1 MPIYNYKARNID
13 GQIKTGAVESV
24 SEAEASALLE
34 EKQLIVLSLTE
45 GIHKEKKGWN
55 INIGRVKHK
64 DVVIFSRQL
73 SVMISATVP
82 IVQALRILAKQT
94 SNPIFIE
101 NISEMA
107 DQVDGGMKLSNAM
120 SKHERSFS
128 NFFVSMVK
136 SGETSG
142 KLDEVLLYLA
152 DQMEKDY
159 DLISRIK
166 GAMIYPCFIIVGM
179 LVVGFLM
186 MIFVVP
192 KMTAMLKESGQELPF
207 LTEILITTSD
217 FIKSYWYLIIG
228 AVILLSIGFR
238 IVIASKTGKLIVNKL
253 VLKAPIFGELFKKVY
268 IVRFSRS
275 LSTLIKGGVPISA
288 SLAITSE
295 VVDNE
300 AYKKLIL
307 DTVKEVEDG
316 NSISSLFKESN
327 LMPPMLS
334 QMMIIG
340 EKTGKLDEILD
351 KLSDFYAREIDSLVV
366 GLTSLIEP
374 LILMIMGVGVGGMVA
389 AIMLP
394 MFKVAQNM
402 GA

>member
-1 MPIYNYKARNID
+1 MPIFNYKVRD
-13 GQIKTGAVESV
+13 LSGQIKTGVVEAV
-24 SEAEASALLE
+24 SEAEASTLLE
-34 EKQLIVLSLTE
+34 EKQLTVLSLTE
-45 GIHKEKKGWN
+45 GSRKAKKGFN
-55 INIGRVKHK
+55 INIGTVKQK

-73 SVMISATVP
+73 SVMMSATVP
-82 IVQALRILAKQT
+82 IVQALRILSKQT
-94 SNPIFIE
+94 TNVIFVEKI
-101 NISEMA
+101 NEMA
-107 DQVDGGMKLSNAM
+107 DDVDGGMKLSLAM
-120 SKHERSFS
+120 SKHKKVFS
-128 NFFVSMVK
+128 NFFVSMVR

-159 DLISRIK
+159 DLVSRIK

-186 MIFVVP
+186 MVFVVP

-207 LTEILITTSD
+207 LTKMLINSSD
-217 FIKSYWYLIIG
+217 FMKESWYIIIISIVAFIVLFKIFVSSKG
-228 AVILLSIGFR
+228 GKILF
-238 IVIASKTGKLIVNKL
+238 NKF
-253 VLKAPIFGELFKKVY
+253 VLKVPIFGELFKKVY
-268 IVRFSRS
+268 IVRFARS
-275 LSTLIKGGVPISA
+275 LSTLVKGGVPISN
-288 SLAITSE
+288 SLNITAE

-300 AYKKLIL
+300 AYKKLML

-316 NSISSLFKESN
+316 NSISTLFIKSD
-327 LMPPMLS
+327 LIPPMLS
-334 QMMIIG
+334 QMLIIG
-340 EKTGKLDEILD
+340 EKTGKIDSILD
-351 KLSDFYAREIDSLVV
+351 KLADFYSREIDSLVV

-389 AIMLP
+389 AIMIP

>member
-1 MPIYNYKARNID
+1 MPVYNYKARNLS
-13 GQIKTGAVESV
+13 GQIVTGGVESV

-34 EKQLIVLSLTE
+34 EKQLVVLSLTE
-45 GIHKEKKGWN
+45 GDVVEKKGWN
-55 INIGRVKHK
+55 INIGTVKHK

-94 SNPIFIE
+94 SNAIFVQKIT
-101 NISEMA
+101 EMA
-107 DQVDGGMKLSNAM
+107 DQVDGGMKLSLAM
-120 SKHERSFS
+120 SKHSKVFS

-159 DLISRIK
+159 DLMSRIK
-166 GAMIYPCFIIVGM
+166 GAMIYPVFIIIGM
-179 LVVGFLM
+179 LIVGFLM
-186 MIFVVP
+186 MVFVVP

-207 LTEILITTSD
+207 LTKILIGSSD
-217 FIKSYWYLIIG
+217 FLKDYWYIIIFGVIFLIIG
-228 AVILLSIGFR
+228 IKLFVR
-238 IVIASKTGKLIVNKL
+238 SKRGKIIFNKL

-268 IVRFSRS
+268 IVRFARS
-275 LSTLIKGGVPISA
+275 LSTLVKGGVPISA
-288 SLAITSE
+288 SLNITSE

-300 AYKKLIL
+300 AYKELIVE
-307 DTVKEVEDG
+307 TVKEVEDG
-316 NSISSLFKESN
+316 NSISTLFSKSN

-351 KLSDFYAREIDSLVV
+351 RLASFYSREIDSLVV

-389 AIMLP
+389 AIMIP
-394 MFKVAQNM
+394 MFKVAQTM

>member
-1 MPIYNYKARNID
+1 MSIFNYKVRD
-13 GQIKTGAVESV
+13 LSGQIKTGVVEAV
-24 SEAEASALLE
+24 SEAEASTLLE
-34 EKQLIVLSLTE
+34 EKQLTVLSLTE
-45 GIHKEKKGWN
+45 GSRKAKKGFN
-55 INIGRVKHK
+55 INIGTVKQK

-73 SVMISATVP
+73 SVMMSATVP
-82 IVQALRILAKQT
+82 IVQALRILSKQT
-94 SNPIFIE
+94 TNVIFVEKI
-101 NISEMA
+101 NEMA
-107 DQVDGGMKLSNAM
+107 DDVDGGMKLSLAM
-120 SKHERSFS
+120 SKHKKVFS
-128 NFFVSMVK
+128 NFFVSMVR

-159 DLISRIK
+159 DLVSRIK

-186 MIFVVP
+186 MVFVVP

-207 LTEILITTSD
+207 LTKMLINSSD
-217 FIKSYWYLIIG
+217 FMKESWYVIII
-228 AVILLSIGFR
+228 AVVAFIILFKIFVS
-238 IVIASKTGKLIVNKL
+238 SKGGKILFNKF
-253 VLKAPIFGELFKKVY
+253 VLKLPIFGELFKKVY
-268 IVRFSRS
+268 IVRFARS
-275 LSTLIKGGVPISA
+275 LSTLVKGGVPISN
-288 SLAITSE
+288 SLNITAE

-300 AYKKLIL
+300 AYKKLML

-316 NSISSLFKESN
+316 NSISTLFIKSD
-327 LMPPMLS
+327 LIPPMLS
-334 QMMIIG
+334 QMLIIG
-340 EKTGKLDEILD
+340 EKTGKIDSILD
-351 KLSDFYAREIDSLVV
+351 KLADFYSREIDSLVV

-389 AIMLP
+389 AIMIP

>member
-1 MPIYNYKARNID
+1 MPIYNYKARNTT
-13 GQIKTGAVESV
+13 GQIITGAVESV

-34 EKQLIVLSLTE
+34 DKQLIVLSLIE
-45 GIHKEKKGWN
+45 GITKEKKGWN
-55 INIGRVKHK
+55 INIGSVKHK

-82 IVQALRILAKQT
+82 IVQSLRILAKQT
-94 SNPIFIE
+94 SNAIFVQKIT
-101 NISEMA
+101 EMA
-107 DQVDGGMKLSNAM
+107 DQVDGGMKLSLAM
-120 SKHERSFS
+120 SKHSKVFS

-159 DLISRIK
+159 DLMSRIK
-166 GAMIYPCFIIVGM
+166 GAMIYPVFIIAGM
-179 LVVGFLM
+179 LIVGFLM
-186 MIFVVP
+186 MVFVVP

-207 LTEILITTSD
+207 LTKILIGSSD
-217 FIKSYWYLIIG
+217 FLKDYWYIIIFGVIFLIIG
-228 AVILLSIGFR
+228 IKLFVR
-238 IVIASKTGKLIVNKL
+238 SKRGKIIFNKL

-268 IVRFSRS
+268 IVRFARS
-275 LSTLIKGGVPISA
+275 LSTLVKGGVPISA
-288 SLAITSE
+288 SLNITSE

-300 AYKKLIL
+300 AYKELIVE
-307 DTVKEVEDG
+307 TVKEVEDG
-316 NSISSLFKESN
+316 NSISTLFSKSD

-351 KLSDFYAREIDSLVV
+351 RLASFYSREIDSLVV

-389 AIMLP
+389 AIMIP
-394 MFKVAQNM
+394 MFKVAQTM

>member
-1 MPIYNYKARNID
+1 MSIFNYKVRD
-13 GQIKTGAVESV
+13 LSGQIKTGVVEAV
-24 SEAEASALLE
+24 SEAEASTLLE
-34 EKQLIVLSLTE
+34 EKQLTVLSLTE
-45 GIHKEKKGWN
+45 GSRKAKKGFN
-55 INIGRVKHK
+55 INIGTVKQK

-73 SVMISATVP
+73 SVMMSATVP
-82 IVQALRILAKQT
+82 IVQALRILSKQT
-94 SNPIFIE
+94 TNVIFIE
-101 NISEMA
+101 KINEMA
-107 DQVDGGMKLSNAM
+107 DDVDGGMKLSLAM
-120 SKHERSFS
+120 SKHKKVFS
-128 NFFVSMVK
+128 NFFVSMVR

-159 DLISRIK
+159 DLVSRIK

-186 MIFVVP
+186 MVFVVP

-207 LTEILITTSD
+207 LTKILINSSD
-217 FIKSYWYLIIG
+217 FMKESWYVIII
-228 AVILLSIGFR
+228 AVVAFIILFKIFVS
-238 IVIASKTGKLIVNKL
+238 SKGGKILFNKF
-253 VLKAPIFGELFKKVY
+253 VLKLPIFGELFKKVY
-268 IVRFSRS
+268 IVRFARS
-275 LSTLIKGGVPISA
+275 LSTLVKGGVPISN
-288 SLAITSE
+288 SLNITAE

-300 AYKKLIL
+300 AYKKLML

-316 NSISSLFKESN
+316 NSISTLFIKSD
-327 LMPPMLS
+327 LIPPMLS
-334 QMMIIG
+334 QMLIIG
-340 EKTGKLDEILD
+340 EKTGKIDSILD
-351 KLSDFYAREIDSLVV
+351 KLADFYSREIDSLVV

-389 AIMLP
+389 AIMIP

>member
-1 MPIYNYKARNID
+1 MPVYNYKARNLS
-13 GQIKTGAVESV
+13 GQIVTGGVESV

-34 EKQLIVLSLTE
+34 EKQLVVLSLTE
-45 GIHKEKKGWN
+45 GDVVEKKGWN
-55 INIGRVKHK
+55 INIGTVKHK

-94 SNPIFIE
+94 SNAIFVQKIT
-101 NISEMA
+101 EMA
-107 DQVDGGMKLSNAM
+107 DQVDGGMKLSLAM
-120 SKHERSFS
+120 SKHSKVFS

-159 DLISRIK
+159 DLMSRIK
-166 GAMIYPCFIIVGM
+166 GAMIYPVFIIAGM
-179 LVVGFLM
+179 LIVGFLM
-186 MIFVVP
+186 MVFVVP

-207 LTEILITTSD
+207 LTKILIGSSD
-217 FIKSYWYLIIG
+217 FLKDYWYIIIFGVIFLIIG
-228 AVILLSIGFR
+228 IKLFVR
-238 IVIASKTGKLIVNKL
+238 SKRGKIIFNKL
-253 VLKAPIFGELFKKVY
+253 VLKAPVFGELFKKVY
-268 IVRFSRS
+268 IVRFARS
-275 LSTLIKGGVPISA
+275 LSTLVKGGVPISA
-288 SLAITSE
+288 SLNITSE

-300 AYKKLIL
+300 AYKELIVE
-307 DTVKEVEDG
+307 TVKEVEDG
-316 NSISSLFKESN
+316 NSISTLFSKSN

-351 KLSDFYAREIDSLVV
+351 RLASFYSREIDSLVV

-389 AIMLP
+389 AIMIP
-394 MFKVAQNM
+394 MFKVAQTM

>member
-1 MPIYNYKARNID
+1 MPIFNYKVRD
-13 GQIKTGAVESV
+13 LSGQIKTGVVEAV
-24 SEAEASALLE
+24 SEAEASTLLE
-34 EKQLIVLSLTE
+34 EKQLTVLSLTE
-45 GIHKEKKGWN
+45 GSRKAKKGFN
-55 INIGRVKHK
+55 INIGTVKQK

-73 SVMISATVP
+73 SVMMSATVP
-82 IVQALRILAKQT
+82 IVQALRILSKQT
-94 SNPIFIE
+94 TNVIFIE
-101 NISEMA
+101 KINEMA
-107 DQVDGGMKLSNAM
+107 DDVDGGMKLSLAM
-120 SKHERSFS
+120 SKHKKVFS
-128 NFFVSMVK
+128 NFFVSMVR

-159 DLISRIK
+159 DLVSRIK

-186 MIFVVP
+186 MVFVVP

-207 LTEILITTSD
+207 LTKILINSSD
-217 FIKSYWYLIIG
+217 FMKESWYVIII
-228 AVILLSIGFR
+228 AVVAFIILFKIFVS
-238 IVIASKTGKLIVNKL
+238 SKGGKILFNKF
-253 VLKAPIFGELFKKVY
+253 VLKVPIFGELFKKVY
-268 IVRFSRS
+268 IVRFARS
-275 LSTLIKGGVPISA
+275 LSTLVKGGVPISN
-288 SLAITSE
+288 SLNITAE

-300 AYKKLIL
+300 AYKKLML

-316 NSISSLFKESN
+316 NSISTLFIKSD
-327 LMPPMLS
+327 LIPPMLS
-334 QMMIIG
+334 QMLIIG
-340 EKTGKLDEILD
+340 EKTGKIDSILD
-351 KLSDFYAREIDSLVV
+351 KLADFYSREIDSLVV

-389 AIMLP
+389 AIMIP

>member
-1 MPIYNYKARNID
+1 MPIYNYKVRD
-13 GQIKTGAVESV
+13 TQGQILTGAVESV
-24 SEAEASALLE
+24 SESEASTLLE
-34 EKQLIVLSLTE
+34 EKQYIVLSLTE
-45 GIHKEKKGWN
+45 GSRRAKKGFN
-55 INIGRVKHK
+55 INIGTVKHK

-73 SVMISATVP
+73 SVMISATVS

-94 SNPIFIE
+94 SNVIFIE
-101 NISEMA
+101 KINEMA
-107 DQVDGGMKLSNAM
+107 DDVDGGMKLSSAM
-120 SKHERSFS
+120 AKHDKVFS
-128 NFFVSMVK
+128 NFFISMVK

-166 GAMIYPCFIIVGM
+166 GAMIYPIFIILGM

-186 MIFVVP
+186 MVFVVP
-192 KMTAMLKESGQELPF
+192 KMTAMLKESGQELPM
-207 LTEILITTSD
+207 LTKMLIGSSD
-217 FIKSYWYLIIG
+217 FMKDYWYIIIFSIIGLIIFFK
-228 AVILLSIGFR
+228 VLLR
-238 IVIASKTGKLIVNKL
+238 SKGGKVFFNNM
-253 VLKAPIFGELFKKVY
+253 VLKLPVFGNLFKKIY

-275 LSTLIKGGVPISA
+275 LATLIKGGVPISA
-288 SLAITSE
+288 SLKITSE

-307 DTVKEVEDG
+307 DTVEEVEDG
-316 NSISSLFKESN
+316 NSISILFSQSD

-340 EKTGKLDEILD
+340 EKTGKLNEILD
-351 KLSDFYAREIDSLVV
+351 RLSSFYSREIDSMVV

-389 AIMLP
+389 AIMIP
-394 MFKVAQNM
+394 MFKVAQSM
-402 GA
+402 G